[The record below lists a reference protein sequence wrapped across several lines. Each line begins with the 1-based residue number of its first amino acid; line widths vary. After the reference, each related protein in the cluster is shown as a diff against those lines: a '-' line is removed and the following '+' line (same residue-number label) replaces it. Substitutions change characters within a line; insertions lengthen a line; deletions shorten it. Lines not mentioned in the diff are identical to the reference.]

1 MRYSPLMMKKLIVA
15 LLSFLCFSTAHAQS
29 DGGLNNRQSLD
40 KSELEKPDMSLQ
52 LGEFYYKQALEKAE
66 AGDLDK
72 ALELFDKSI
81 SIKGDEYVAWYNRGI
96 VKSMMGRYEDAL
108 ADLEQS
114 LKLNSGYK
122 KAYLNRGNAKMHL
135 TDYGGAIVD
144 YTRAIQLDSAY
155 GEAFYDRGLVYE
167 LFDKMDVACNDFIKA
182 KQLAFAA
189 ADKRVNVCLDISKRG
204 EIHPILW
211 LKQKSESRRYG
222 FAPENPVKVGAGP
235 DGGTANERA
244 YLQLLRDPKGK
255 PVKFEKISSCCGY
268 SSKNAPKGLA
278 MVDKYEMTFTD
289 ETGNLKTVFIYIS
302 FYDYEDPQIPYGFS
316 TVKEIS
322 SIH

>member
-1 MRYSPLMMKKLIVA
+1 MKKLFVA
-15 LLSFLCFSTAHAQS
+15 ILALACVSFAHAQN
-29 DGGLNNRQSLD
+29 DGGLNNRQSLE
-40 KSELEKPDMSLQ
+40 KSELDKPDQSLQ

-72 ALELFDKSI
+72 SLELFDKSI

-108 ADLEQS
+108 ADLDETI
-114 LKLNSGYK
+114 KLNSGYK
-122 KAYLNRGNAKMHL
+122 KAYLNRGTAKMHL

-144 YTRAIQLDSAY
+144 YSRAIQLDSAY
-155 GEAFYDRGLVYE
+155 AEAFYDRGLVYE
-167 LFDKMDVACNDFIKA
+167 LFDKMDIACTDFIKA
-182 KQLAFAA
+182 KGLAYAP
-189 ADKRVNVCLDISKRG
+189 ADKRVNTCLDISKRG

-211 LKQKSESRRYG
+211 LKEKSDNRRYG
-222 FAPENPVKVGAGP
+222 FAPENPVKVGTGP
-235 DGGTANERA
+235 DGGTTNERA

-268 SSKNAPKGLA
+268 ASKNAPKGLA

-289 ETGNLKTVFIYIS
+289 ETGNLKTVFIYLS
-302 FYDYEDPQIPYGFS
+302 FYDYDEPQVPYGFS

-322 SIH
+322 SVH